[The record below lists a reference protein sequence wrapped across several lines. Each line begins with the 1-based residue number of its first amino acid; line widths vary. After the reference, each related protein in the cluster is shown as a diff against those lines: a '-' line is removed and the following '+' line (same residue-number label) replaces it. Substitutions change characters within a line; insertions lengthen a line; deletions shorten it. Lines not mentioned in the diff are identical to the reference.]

1 MPPAILPA
9 TSPAS
14 LKGPPVRKKWSPP
27 TIISTNTTTTTTT
40 TTTSTSTQ
48 PMREDE
54 QIAEPEQEVRTRRKR
69 LCKHISEDPDDS
81 NLIDFK
87 SIVTQIDDSKDFSSQ
102 DLESSLSISTQ
113 LVEISDE
120 EMEDEMDSS
129 SQMEE
134 LPVPP
139 DYTFS
144 SGLKL
149 STLWRSIF
157 LYVFLC
163 VCTVFRTDIHICF
176 K

>member
-1 MPPAILPA
+1 V
-9 TSPAS
+9 
-14 LKGPPVRKKWSPP
+14 G
-27 TIISTNTTTTTTT
+27 
-40 TTTSTSTQ
+40 
-48 PMREDE
+48 EDE

-69 LCKHISEDPDDS
+69 LRKHISEDPDDS

-87 SIVTQIDDSKDFSSQ
+87 PIATQVDDSEDFSFQ

-120 EMEDEMDSS
+120 EMEDETDSS

-134 LPVPP
+134 LPVPL
-139 DYTFS
+139 DYTFP

-149 STLWRSIF
+149 STLWRSMF

-163 VCTVFRTDIHICF
+163 VCTVFRIDIHIYF
-176 K
+176 R